1 MALTD
6 RVACEEGRVDMI
18 IEVREDE
25 SAEYPDWTGTL
36 EEFLESGMAWGINKT
51 TERTLKFLRLGCTLE
66 LDVGNI
72 TQYVT
77 RVE

>member
-1 MALTD
+1 M
-6 RVACEEGRVDMI
+6 M

-36 EEFLESGMAWGINKT
+36 EEFLDSGMAWGINKT
-51 TERTLKFLRLGCTLE
+51 TERALKFLRLDCTLE
-66 LDVGNI
+66 LELNN
-72 TQYVT
+72 TTYYVT